1 MQTTIKRLLSLV
13 LCLALVLGMGLPTVA
28 RAAETSGTTGDVNWS
43 YADGVLTLSG
53 TGATATD
60 YAKDGQPWQ
69 SYMTQITKVVV
80 EEGVTVLGKNL
91 FYGASALTDVTIPK
105 GVTTIG
111 AECFRATAIE
121 SIDLPDT
128 LTKVGN
134 GAFRLCK
141 RPWPCS
147 VLWKSTAYA
156 GGGKPCAAWH
166 R

>member
-60 YAKDGQPWQ
+60 YGKTGQPWQ
-69 SYMTQITKVVV
+69 SYMTQITKAVV

-91 FYGASALTDVTIPK
+91 FYGASALTDVSLPEGLTA
-105 GVTTIG
+105 IG
-111 AECFRATAIE
+111 NECFRENGIE
-121 SIDLPDT
+121 TIRLPESLGELGAGVFRGCT
-128 LTKVGN
+128 KLT
-134 GAFRLCK
+134 
-141 RPWPCS
+141 
-147 VLWKSTAYA
+147 
-156 GGGKPCAAWH
+156 
-166 R
+166 